1 MSFVSVVARK
11 DFITIVSDGQVTGS
25 DGTAIK
31 DDYQKFIQ
39 IGNNAFLAF
48 AGTQQIFE
56 MLTKDCKSIFDLY
69 INDFSKLVG
78 FYTTI
83 FNQSG
88 LKELYETRGFK
99 AILAFGGK
107 NNSGEIEF
115 YTVHSKDSVFRNYK
129 PVLMSDIKY
138 AFLHNG
144 KSEVNP
150 NDIFTQSLSLSGV
163 NTAEQI
169 LTAQKILNYKI
180 SLADSDVNN
189 KTFEL
194 VIRS

>member
-11 DFITIVSDGQVTGS
+11 NFITIVSDGQATGS
-25 DGTAIK
+25 NGTVIK

-48 AGTQQIFE
+48 AGTQQICE
-56 MLTKDCKSIFDLY
+56 MLTRDSKSIFDLY

-107 NNSGEIEF
+107 NNNGEIEF

-129 PVLMSDIKY
+129 PILMSDIKY
-138 AFLHNG
+138 AFLHSG

-150 NDIFTQSLSLSGV
+150 NDIFTQSLDLSGV

-180 SLADSDVNN
+180 SLTDSDVNN